1 MENERDGVTGGRGDG
16 GKQHDGEHDG
26 AGKDVCGT
34 NCGAAAN
41 LTPQP
46 PSLGGKGEKGSARDA
61 GGTAGAGELTGEELK
76 DPWKAMFSAG
86 VAKMFEAR
94 KALTAQELGD
104 AGAGGDEEVF
114 RFVAECEKFGDAEAE
129 RRREERK
136 DRRMNAEAI

>member
-1 MENERDGVTGGRGDG
+1 MEDKERQDAETRGHGDAGKWQDGNSPSPLTPLPRGGEGGRS
-16 GKQHDGEHDG
+16 G
-26 AGKDVCGT
+26 ASIND
-34 NCGAAAN
+34 AN
-41 LTPQP
+41 REEMKYVLT
-46 PSLGGKGEKGSARDA
+46 K
-61 GGTAGAGELTGEELK
+61 EELK
-76 DPWKAMFSAG
+76 DPWKAMFSGG
-86 VAKMFEAR
+86 VVKMFEAR